1 MIVHPFPAANSELAK
16 WAYFRKNESI
26 SDNAELAEITLNNI
40 CKIAPIENQPLIKKM
55 HFFLKIITKIF
66 GQFRKKQ

>member
-1 MIVHPFPAANSELAK
+1 MIVHAFPAASSELAK
-16 WAYFRKNESI
+16 WGYLRKTTSI
-26 SDNAELAEITLNNI
+26 KDNAEKC
-40 CKIAPIENQPLIKKM
+40 CKIASTENQPLTKKM

>member
-16 WAYFRKNESI
+16 WGYFLKNASI
-26 SDNAELAEITLNNI
+26 KDKSEKCCKLAST
-40 CKIAPIENQPLIKKM
+40 ENQPLIKKM

>member
-1 MIVHPFPAANSELAK
+1 MIVYSFSAANLELAK
-16 WAYFRKNESI
+16 WGYFRKNESI
-26 SDNAELAEITLNNI
+26 KDNAEKC
-40 CKIAPIENQPLIKKM
+40 CKIASTENQPLIKKM

>member
-1 MIVHPFPAANSELAK
+1 MIVHPFPDANSELAK
-16 WAYFRKNESI
+16 WGYFRKNESI
-26 SDNAELAEITLNNI
+26 NENAETC
-40 CKIAPIENQPLIKKM
+40 CKIASAENQQLIKKM

>member
-1 MIVHPFPAANSELAK
+1 MIVHPFSAANSELAK
-16 WAYFRKNESI
+16 WGYFRKNESI
-26 SDNAELAEITLNNI
+26 KDNVEKR
-40 CKIAPIENQPLIKKM
+40 CKIASIENQSLIKKV

>member
-16 WAYFRKNESI
+16 WGYFRKNESI
-26 SDNAELAEITLNNI
+26 SDNAEKC
-40 CKIAPIENQPLIKKM
+40 CKIASTENQPLIKKM

>member
-1 MIVHPFPAANSELAK
+1 MHGRLLVYAAKSELAK
-16 WAYFRKNESI
+16 YGLFRKNEGIKDKS
-26 SDNAELAEITLNNI
+26 EKR
-40 CKIAPIENQPLIKKM
+40 CKIAHTENQPLIKKM

>member
-16 WAYFRKNESI
+16 WGYFRKNESI
-26 SDNAELAEITLNNI
+26 KDKSEIR
-40 CKIAPIENQPLIKKM
+40 CKIASTENQSLIKNM
-55 HFFLKIITKIF
+55 HFCLKIITKIF